1 MQHKQVSETDVLSV
15 LDRPPS
21 DLMTNKDFQMQREL
35 QQLLCFMV
43 SSFVSIKP
51 QNYKHE
57 AEKWKP
63 GTLQDGD
70 RQ

>member
-1 MQHKQVSETDVLSV
+1 
-15 LDRPPS
+15 
-21 DLMTNKDFQMQREL
+21 MTNKNFQMQREL
-35 QQLLCFMV
+35 QHLFCFMV

-51 QNYKHE
+51 QNYKDE